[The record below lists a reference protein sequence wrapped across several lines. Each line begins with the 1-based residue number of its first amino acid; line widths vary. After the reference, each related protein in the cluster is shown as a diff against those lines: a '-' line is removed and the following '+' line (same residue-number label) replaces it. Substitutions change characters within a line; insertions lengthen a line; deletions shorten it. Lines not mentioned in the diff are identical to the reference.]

1 MQSVLNNMNADI
13 DTLLD
18 SYISA
23 WSLMDFDTLQSLWN
37 AEEDEIYYLAEEIE
51 NPFYTLNDV
60 IDYWKYADSSIK
72 WLSMT
77 AANRRSKH
85 LTDELCVV
93 YYEMHVDLCMEDS
106 NAMMPKPIGVDLN
119 VSVIVRKTLQ
129 GWRFIHYVEA
139 PLGALPYML
148 SLYSANT
155 RTEK

>member
-1 MQSVLNNMNADI
+1 MNADI

-23 WSLMDFDTLQSLWN
+23 WNSMDFETLQSLWD
-37 AEEDEIYYLAEEIE
+37 ADEKEIYYLAEEIE
-51 NPFYTLNDV
+51 SPFYTLKDV
-60 IDYWKYADSSIK
+60 VEYWSYADLSIE

-77 AANRRSKH
+77 AANRGSKR
-85 LTDELCVV
+85 LTDDLCVV
-93 YYEMHVDLCMEDS
+93 YYEMHVDLGMKDS
-106 NAMMPKPIGVDLN
+106 NAIMPKPIGVDLN
-119 VSVIVRKTLQ
+119 VSAILRKTIQ

-155 RTEK
+155 RPRITEPAD